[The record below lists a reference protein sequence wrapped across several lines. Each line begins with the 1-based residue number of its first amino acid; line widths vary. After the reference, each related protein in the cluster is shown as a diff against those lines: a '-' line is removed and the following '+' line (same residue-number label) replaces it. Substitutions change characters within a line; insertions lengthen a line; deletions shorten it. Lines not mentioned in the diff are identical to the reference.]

1 MEVAAVR
8 TPTRTVAWRESLR
21 RVFVLVRRE
30 IRDTMR
36 DWRIVTPI
44 ILLTLIFPVLMNFT
58 ADQVLQWVAR
68 YGTPIVGERI
78 IPFLLMIVGFFPISF
93 SLVIALETFV
103 GEKERHSLEPL
114 LATPLSNAELYW
126 GKMLAAVIPPAL
138 ASYLGLS
145 LYLVGLYFT
154 LHYVVPLELLVV
166 ILALNASETLV
177 MVAGAVVVS
186 SQTTSV
192 RAANLLASFIII
204 PMALLMQ
211 GESMIMFWARYD
223 VLWWIVAALLMANVI
238 LVRMGI
244 HIFNREELLGRE
256 VDELSLR
263 FIGRKL
269 KDFFL
274 RSPGEARLSAVNGSP
289 FNLWRVYR
297 YDLPALIG
305 SQGLPIAMVVL
316 TLAAATILGWGY
328 AIQHPLPADYLPLGE
343 IPREAFQD
351 LPAVGFLPN
360 FSVSAVFANN
370 VRALALGALLALFSF
385 GSLALIQLMIPITII
400 GFFLGE
406 AFLLGH
412 NPLLFL
418 AVFILPHGV
427 VELPAAVIS
436 TAFALRMGASMVS
449 PPKGLT
455 VGEGL
460 LLALADFLKIF
471 LFLILPMLLVAAA
484 LEIWITP
491 QIVLAVYGA
500 G

>member
-1 MEVAAVR
+1 MSMVAIES
-8 TPTRTVAWRESLR
+8 PTRTDAWRASLH
-21 RVFVLVRRE
+21 RVSVLVRRE

-36 DWRIVTPI
+36 DWRIVVPI

-145 LYLVGLYFT
+145 LYLTGLYFT

-223 VLWWIVAALLMANVI
+223 VLWWIVAALLMANAI
-238 LVRMGI
+238 LIRMGI

-256 VDELSLR
+256 IDELNLR
-263 FIGRKL
+263 FIGRRL

-274 RSPGEARLSAVNGSP
+274 RSPQEARLPARGSR
-289 FNLWRVYR
+289 FNLWRLYR

-305 SQGLPIAMVVL
+305 SQWLPITVVVL
-316 TLAAATILGWGY
+316 TLVAATILGWGY
-328 AIQHPLPADYLPLGE
+328 AVQYPLPPDYLPLGE
-343 IPREAFQD
+343 LPREAFQD
-351 LPAVGFLPN
+351 LPAVGFLPSFN
-360 FSVSAVFANN
+360 VSAVFANN

-385 GSLALIQLMIPITII
+385 GSLALIQLMAPIAII

-412 NPLLFL
+412 NPLLFF
-418 AVFILPHGV
+418 ATFILPHG
-427 VELPAAVIS
+427 
-436 TAFALRMGASMVS
+436 
-449 PPKGLT
+449 
-455 VGEGL
+455 
-460 LLALADFLKIF
+460 
-471 LFLILPMLLVAAA
+471 
-484 LEIWITP
+484 
-491 QIVLAVYGA
+491 IV
-500 G
+500 